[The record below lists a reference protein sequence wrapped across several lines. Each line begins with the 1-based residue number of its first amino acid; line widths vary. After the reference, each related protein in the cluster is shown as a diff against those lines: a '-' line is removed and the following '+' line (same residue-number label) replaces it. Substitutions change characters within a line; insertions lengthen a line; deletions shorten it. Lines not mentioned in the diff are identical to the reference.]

1 MRSLLRSGAVRPAG
15 AALAVAALLGG
26 ALVVLGGPD
35 ETAPAT
41 ATPAA
46 AVAPVTSDRLA
57 EPASEA
63 EPLPFDGWADGY
75 PSHAVTSLVPTLT
88 VHASPAGPVA
98 HELAQTRPSGA
109 PLTLLLLDVEDEW
122 LQVNLPVRPN
132 GSTGWVRRDQVEV
145 AAVRHRVDVSL
156 SRHELRVYDLDTLVE
171 TYPIGVGTDATPTP
185 GGVFSV
191 TELIEPTNPDGLYGP
206 YAFGLTGFS
215 ATLTEYAGGE
225 ATIGIH
231 GTDEPD
237 SVGRD
242 TSHGCIRLRND
253 DITELAGLLPLG
265 TPVRILT

>member
-26 ALVVLGGPD
+26 GVLVLTGSD
-35 ETAPAT
+35 EAAPA
-41 ATPAA
+41 AAAPA
-46 AVAPVTSDRLA
+46 AVAPVTSERLA
-57 EPASEA
+57 EPVSEA

-75 PSHAVTSLVPTLT
+75 PSHAVTSRVPTLT

-98 HELAQTRPSGA
+98 HELAQTRPTGA
-109 PLTLLLLDVEDEW
+109 PLTLLLLDVEGDW

-132 GSTGWVRRDQVEV
+132 ASTGWVRRDEVEV

-156 SRHELRVYDLDTLVE
+156 SRHELRLYDLDTLVE
-171 TYPIGVGTDATPTP
+171 TYPVGIGTEASPTP

-215 ATLTEYAGGE
+215 ETLTEYAGGE
-225 ATIGIH
+225 AAIGIH

-242 TSHGCIRLRND
+242 TSHGCIRLRNED
-253 DITELAGLLPLG
+253 VTELAGLLPLG
-265 TPVRILT
+265 TPVRILR